1 MQWEKDEI
9 EREANRIA
17 SENELLD
24 LRSPEVEGAHTS
36 NSIDTGDTSC
46 SDSSKLSQRGR
57 K

>member
-36 NSIDTGDTSC
+36 NSIDTGDIVDQVLVC
-46 SDSSKLSQRGR
+46 YFVW
-57 K
+57 